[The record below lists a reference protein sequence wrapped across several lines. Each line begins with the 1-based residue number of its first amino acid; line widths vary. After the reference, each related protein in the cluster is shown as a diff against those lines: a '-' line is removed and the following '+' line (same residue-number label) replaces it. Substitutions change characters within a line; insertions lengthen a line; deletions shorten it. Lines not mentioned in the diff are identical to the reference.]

1 MEFSNLLTKMTQ
13 AICQE
18 RPIDVAECF
27 CEDGEYHDVFYGQ
40 FVGRKN
46 IIDLI
51 KNYFY
56 RNARGFDRI
65 YMTQYQQGLSDI
77 AGISLVLSQSW
88 RLRPAEGWHLRG

>member
-18 RPIDVAECF
+18 RPIDVAACF

-40 FVGRKN
+40 FVGRKS

-51 KNYFY
+51 ENYFTGT
-56 RNARGFDRI
+56 RVSSDGIFMI
-65 YMTQYQQGLSDI
+65 QYQQGLSDI
-77 AGISLVLSQSW
+77 ADIFLVLSQS
-88 RLRPAEGWHLRG
+88 